1 MLHRILYATM
11 HLTMGAFW
19 LAVGALCGWPLLG
32 TALWIGLLALALDGG
47 VYKLSRAMAG
57 R

>member
-19 LAVGALCGWPLLG
+19 LAVGAIYGWSLQG
-32 TALWIGLLALALDGG
+32 TALWIGLLALAFDGG
-47 VYKLSRAMAG
+47 VYKLARALA
-57 R
+57 RR